1 MVYFCYNNF
10 LFYVFI
16 LEVKMKKILKR
27 TGIIL
32 AGIVIILLITF
43 IVLFWNELRSLAS
56 IKKLDDHPLIR
67 MTYYGDYGFDEFLK
81 IGAKNDMEVANFITK
96 KRLLRGLPINLNLDL
111 GVPEG
116 GGCTVFVVKNELGE
130 VLFCRNYDFPYTPAM
145 QVFTSPKNGF
155 RAVATGHLDIFGYTK
170 EDFPTGINPGSLFA
184 LATPYAPWDG
194 MNEKGLAIALL
205 AVPEAPGPNDEDK
218 LTLGTTTIIRLVLD
232 KASTVEEAVDL
243 MKQYNIYF
251 SADIYSHFLIADR
264 NGNSVLVEYWD
275 GELKTVTTAE
285 DYQIASN
292 FIAYNG
298 LNIGEGFTEFERY
311 ETVKRTIET
320 NGGILSEQQAIDLL
334 AEVGIYHDGVEKL
347 QWSVI
352 YNLTTGT
359 GKIFARRNT
368 DNIIHFQLER

>member
-1 MVYFCYNNF
+1 
-10 LFYVFI
+10 
-16 LEVKMKKILKR
+16 MKKVLKR

-32 AGIVIILLITF
+32 VSVILI
-43 IVLFWNELRSLAS
+43 IIIAAVILFWNELRSLAS
-56 IKKLDDHPLIR
+56 IQKIDDHPLLK

-81 IGAKNDMEVANFITK
+81 TGAENDMEVATFIT

-116 GGCTVFVVKNELGE
+116 GCTVFVVKNEQGE
-130 VLFCRNYDFPYTPAM
+130 ILFYRNYDFPYTPAM

-155 RAVATGHLDIFGYTK
+155 RSAATGHLDIFGYTK
-170 EDFPTGINPGSLFA
+170 DHFPTGINPGSLFA
-184 LATPYAPWDG
+184 LAAPYAPWDG

-205 AVPEAPGPNDEDK
+205 AVPEAYGPNDADK

-232 KASTVEEAVDL
+232 KASTVDEAVDL

-251 SADIYSHFLIADR
+251 SAGIYSHFLIADR
-264 NGNSVLVEYWD
+264 GGNSVLVEYWD
-275 GELKTVTTAE
+275 GQLQTVTAP
-285 DYQIASN
+285 DNFQISSN

-311 ETVKRTIET
+311 DTVKRAIEE
-320 NGGILSEQQAIDLL
+320 NGGFLSEQQAIDLL
-334 AEVGIYHDGVEKL
+334 AEVGIYDGGTDKL

-352 YNLTTGT
+352 YNLTKGT
-359 GKIFARRNT
+359 GKIFANRNT
-368 DNIIHFQLER
+368 GNIIYFQLDR